1 MFSTPANLG
10 IVAYGK
16 VHADGSTPD
25 LNSGVTI
32 DHTPNTG
39 LYIIHLP
46 GDPTLQEPLQEGQ
59 SNSPQRD
66 LLFITPCDSSL
77 VFFFETTLSPPSDF
91 KRAVQF
97 VNDANPHA
105 AVDVNFSFLLV
116 RSLISPPVDDSG
128 VQAPA

>member
-16 VHADGSTPD
+16 VLADGSTPD

-39 LYIIHLP
+39 LYVIHLP

-66 LLFITPCDSSL
+66 LLFVMPCDSGL
-77 VFFFETTLSPPSDF
+77 VYFFETTLSPPSDF

-97 VNDANPHA
+97 VAPPSQA
-105 AVDVNFSFLLV
+105 IDVNFSFLLL